1 MNDLLADLDARG
13 LVHDS
18 TDREALAK
26 RLSASPLTLYRG
38 VDPTADSLHTGN
50 LIGLLM
56 LRRFQLAGHRP
67 IALAGGATGMIG
79 DPSGRSDE
87 RNLLDESTLSGN
99 VEAIK
104 QQIARILGPEG
115 DWELVDNYT
124 WTRDI
129 RVLDFL
135 RDVGKHTTV
144 SQMLARESVKTRL
157 AGEQGI
163 SFTEFSYMLLQANDY
178 SWLYEHQQCELQ
190 IGGSDQ
196 WGNILSG
203 VDLIRRR
210 SGASVH
216 GLCWPLLTAPGGV
229 KLGKTT
235 GARVWLDP
243 ARTSPYQ
250 FFQHF
255 MQVED
260 ADVRQHLAWFTLL
273 EVADIDA
280 LVVTHEAAPE
290 KREAQRVLA
299 REVTALVHG
308 AREAEAAE
316 AASLASFDRS
326 QNLDPGALAAL
337 EADLPTTRLPGAAD
351 PMPLLDLLVAADLAA
366 SKSAA
371 RRLVQQGGVYV
382 NEVQIYDPETLIGQD
397 VRIDGRWVLLRAGK
411 RRQHLVVFA
420 GVPADDP
427 DQPG

>member
-18 TDREALAK
+18 TDRGALSE
-26 RLSASPLTLYRG
+26 RLAGDPITLYHG

-56 LRRFQLAGHRP
+56 LRRFQLAGHHP

-79 DPSGRSDE
+79 DPSGRSEE
-87 RNLLDESTLSGN
+87 RNLLDDSTLTAN

-129 RVLDFL
+129 SVLDFL
-135 RDVGKHTTV
+135 RDVGKHATV
-144 SQMLARESVKTRL
+144 NQMLARESVKARL
-157 AGEQGI
+157 AGEHGI
-163 SFTEFSYMLLQANDY
+163 SFTEFSYMLLQANDFW
-178 SWLYEHQQCELQ
+178 WLHEHHRCELQ

-210 SGASVH
+210 SGATVH
-216 GLCWPLLTAPGGV
+216 GLCWPLLTAPGGT

-235 GARVWLDP
+235 GARIWLDP

-260 ADVRQHLAWFTLL
+260 AAVRQHLAWFTLL
-273 EVADIDA
+273 PVEDIDA
-280 LVVTHEAAPE
+280 LVAVHGTAPE

-308 AREAEAAE
+308 DREAEAAE
-316 AASLASFDRS
+316 AASLASFDRA
-326 QNLDPGALAAL
+326 QNLEPAALAAL
-337 EADLPTTRLPGAAD
+337 EDDVPTTRLPGAAEALA
-351 PMPLLDLLVAADLAA
+351 LLDLLVTTDLAA

-371 RRLVQQGGVYV
+371 RRLVQQGGVYL
-382 NEVQIYDPETLIGQD
+382 NEVQIYDPDTLIGEAS
-397 VRIDGRWVLLRAGK
+397 RIDGRWVLLRVGK
-411 RRQHLVVFA
+411 RRRHLVVF
-420 GVPADDP
+420 GDVSVEP
-427 DQPG
+427 